1 VWHPFVIIPGMCLRC
16 DGYSEDDV
24 NRMVDLHI
32 RVYGY
37 HVTQVEDRDPWC
49 YTIGL
54 EQSFGHPEVVTTTL
68 KMSAQVELIQ
78 TVAAMLTGTGEI
90 DHAQLGRL
98 GIRLVPVHRGHLA
111 TGLVGGWEAF
121 YARPATPGSFLQVL
135 PPKNWLCPCHRNAV
149 TRLDRPP
156 TTRRTK

>member
-1 VWHPFVIIPGMCLRC
+1 MSHPFGIMRGMCLQC

-37 HVTQVEDRDPWC
+37 HVTQVEERDPWC

-54 EQSFGHPEVVTTTL
+54 QQSFGHPELVTTTV
-68 KMSAQVELIQ
+68 KMSTQVGLIQ
-78 TVAAMLTGTGEI
+78 TVASMLTGSGEI
-90 DHAQLGRL
+90 DHEELGRI
-98 GIRLVPVHRGHLA
+98 GIRLVPVHRSHLA
-111 TGLVGGWEAF
+111 TGLVGSWESF
-121 YARPATPGSFLQVL
+121 YGRRATPGSFLQIL
-135 PPKNWLCPCHRNAV
+135 PPKSWLCPCHQNAV
-149 TRLDRPP
+149 ARLDRPP